1 MLNTEFAAAVL
12 EGIEGTLEELIGRV
26 DPSDVRDRLTAL
38 QHETAAVRRSLEET
52 VRAPTVNWPALK
64 ARAEYAGGAFGRRH
78 RTGLTGRRSALAQD
92 SF

>member
-38 QHETAAVRRSLEET
+38 QDETAAVRRSLEET
-52 VRAPTVNWPALK
+52 VS
-64 ARAEYAGGAFGRRH
+64 ARAYSELAGFEGSR
-78 RTGLTGRRSALAQD
+78 
-92 SF
+92 